1 MFSLFTFVVVV
12 LCVSVVGVREA
23 LFDFCLFV
31 LVLASDKPLA
41 TACSCFIFVLLR
53 CAHLFQCFCLLVK
66 CVYLECCYTIALFLF
81 WYLLNTRAFVLED
94 RDITMC
100 LCVLV

>member
-1 MFSLFTFVVVV
+1 MFSLFTFVVVF

-41 TACSCFIFVLLR
+41 TACGCFCFVKVRTLVSV
-53 CAHLFQCFCLLVK
+53 FCFCLLVK
-66 CVYLECCYTIALFLF
+66 CVYLECCYTIVLFLF